1 MENNQN
7 LHIHVHMYLTFIN
20 YHKIL
25 SIIMIK
31 YIQGFYTQLFYILIV
46 LLVLFCTNISSSTN
60 LSYILIVLT
69 LIDYLQ
75 DFGRL
80 FVNIEQLKQKVYR
93 MRMNS
98 SRVKKDV
105 TTQCVMLIYLLIL
118 NTNVY
123 DQITLYRNYLLF
135 NFSA

>member
-7 LHIHVHMYLTFIN
+7 LHIHVHMYLTFID

-25 SIIMIK
+25 SVMIK
-31 YIQGFYTQLFYILIV
+31 HIQGFYTQLFYILIV

-98 SRVKKDV
+98 SRVIKDV

-123 DQITLYRNYLLF
+123 DQITLYRNYLLL

>member
-7 LHIHVHMYLTFIN
+7 LHIHVHMYLTFID

-25 SIIMIK
+25 SVMIK
-31 YIQGFYTQLFYILIV
+31 HIQGFYTQLFYILIV

>member
-7 LHIHVHMYLTFIN
+7 LHIHVHMYLTFID

-25 SIIMIK
+25 SVRIK
-31 YIQGFYTQLFYILIV
+31 HIQGFYTQLFYILIV

-105 TTQCVMLIYLLIL
+105 ISQCVMLIYLLIL

-123 DQITLYRNYLLF
+123 DQITLYRNYLLL

>member
-7 LHIHVHMYLTFIN
+7 LHIHVHMYLTFID

-25 SIIMIK
+25 SVRIK
-31 YIQGFYTQLFYILIV
+31 HIQGFYTQLFYILIV

-98 SRVKKDV
+98 SRVIKDV

-123 DQITLYRNYLLF
+123 DQITLYRNYLLL